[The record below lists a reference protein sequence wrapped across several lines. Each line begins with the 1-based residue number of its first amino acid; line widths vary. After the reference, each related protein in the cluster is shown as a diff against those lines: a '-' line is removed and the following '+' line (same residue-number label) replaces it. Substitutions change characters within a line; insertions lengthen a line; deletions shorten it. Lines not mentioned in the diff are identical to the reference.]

1 MRIEKK
7 KTIKKKTTGLDNL
20 NDEALI
26 VFIREKDKQAYSL
39 IMDRYGT
46 KIRRYINRLI
56 NNDADAQDL
65 VQQVFINVYTDI
77 FSFDEKRKFSSWI
90 YRVAH
95 NVAVNYLKKK
105 RIKISLE
112 SNPAVANKLFSKEDV
127 FEEVARE
134 EAKDKMTS
142 LLDDLPEKFKTP
154 LILRFQE
161 DKTYEEISDILR
173 IPKNTVGTLIS
184 RAKKV
189 LKKEIEK
196 KDEGGK

>member
-7 KTIKKKTTGLDNL
+7 NTIKKKTAGLDNL
-20 NDEALI
+20 NDEDLI
-26 VFIREKDKQAYSL
+26 VFVREKDKQAYSL
-39 IMDRYGT
+39 IMDRYGI
-46 KIRRYINRLI
+46 KIGRYINRLI

-95 NVAVNYLKKK
+95 NVAVNYFRKKK
-105 RIKISLE
+105 IKISLE
-112 SNPAVANKLFSKEDV
+112 SNPAVANKLFSKDDV
-127 FEEVARE
+127 FEEVTRE
-134 EAKDKMTS
+134 EAKDKMVS
-142 LLDDLPEKFKTP
+142 LLDELPEKFKTP

-184 RAKKV
+184 RAKKS

-196 KDEGGK
+196 KDERGK